1 MKKQNRVNGL
11 LRYVCICIGVC
22 MGINMYAHDA
32 HYGKLQLTPS
42 PTAGG
47 LVYASTSE
55 TSQVGGYWSSAG
67 NSVTTPELDCG
78 GQGWPNRDGDDAKK
92 QTYYG
97 WVKVN
102 DGYYFMGWSET
113 TDGSILPN
121 SNLTDKGYLIT
132 LGIDANNTDKNKVTM
147 TRYARFSPV
156 TFNDAGPFE
165 IAPTALKT
173 SKPWTVRIP
182 TTGGDALADFDINA
196 RKIESA
202 VGDGEWAITG
212 WDFEG
217 TELLVSGT
225 YITNRN
231 TLKNSDNTRADKA
244 TLSLKSKAA
253 DQAVKEYTLL
263 ATFGMTIATPSSL
276 PSSLAINYLNKEATG
291 TVAFDVTGVETES
304 DVMATIAAAGT
315 DEMWEIVSTTY
326 ADNKVTV
333 TYKCTIGENSTHG
346 EKMATISLTSNYV
359 DAPASASC
367 DVKAMVTATLV
378 KAECDQIVTTP
389 DITTVEGYV
398 AIFTAAHASSTA
410 DFVLPA
416 TLTEETTGSTWTLGA
431 TDAYIYTAGAY
442 PLSTLTIPY
451 TFTHTGV
458 VGDYFATL
466 TLQTKDGSS
475 KEVRLKAIVEAVAE
489 HDAEVITADGVTT
502 QYATWAEAFAAANV
516 ADGNTLRLLR
526 NIDLGELT
534 AHYTITKTMTLDF
547 YGNILTAALA
557 TDYPQLLVVDAAGK
571 TLTMTDSRSG
581 GAMRVTSAGSVNNQS
596 AVQVRQGS
604 LVLEKGNVEATYTT
618 TSANTFSGVY
628 LATADA
634 TFTMN
639 GGTLVAT
646 HTAGEGVCGM
656 EAVAGSGVTINAG
669 TIRATA
675 NTKAYAIHSFGSV
688 NVTGGT
694 LEAEANGESAYSI
707 YMDVIDNADRALY
720 TMGGIYKATAGA
732 SDAVGIYVPKGATT
746 DVDNAEAYPQV
757 VLNKPTVVVTAG
769 TSNAYGI
776 RTGGKTVI
784 DDGAFIVNVGTTE
797 AQGCYVESGDVTA
810 TNTIFTVTAAMGK
823 AYGLTAEAS
832 ISSNLQKAECP
843 AITLNNVTITATT
856 TTGDAAYGIYTKGTT
871 SGEKVAFPT
880 VNIQG
885 GKYVAKAASNTARGI
900 YMDNTQVGATGQAS
914 AGSVLTVRNAT
925 IEATTQT
932 GATVDGIRTSGPTE
946 IDNCKITATAATT
959 TVKGLHVY
967 DNKTKLTNST
977 ITVSGTGT
985 TSADNGV
992 YGVYLCAAISTTAG
1006 IAGWNYVGELVS
1018 ENNTVTVTT
1027 NGDVAYGL
1035 YLNAFATTTN
1045 NAPAGDYA
1053 TAASAVL
1060 KSDTY
1065 TATATGKIAYAVG
1078 MQAPQTSK
1086 TATTAPTCT
1095 IHSGKFHGSAPTE
1108 GADVDANGVAGNVV
1122 IENGYFVSN
1131 ANVEKYL
1138 ATGKILL
1145 NLPATTDEAKAGY
1158 NYYVAKAAASKV
1170 AVCKIGSTEYTTLEE
1185 ALSVVNSST
1194 ATATIVMINN
1204 YTLPAG
1210 NYMLPANATLLVP
1223 YNASQTTIKGTSPD
1237 WAKDKP
1243 DPYEYLRLTFASG
1256 VNLTVYGKIEASAE
1270 LSAYSEE
1277 YATSNT
1283 VVPGTPAAAYGH
1295 LQVSENARVDVES
1308 GAIVYAW
1315 GYITGKGL
1323 INAKSGSDVY
1333 EPLQLGDWKGGTL
1346 TSNMNSKKWAFPV
1359 THYFYQ
1365 NIECPIIYRPG
1376 ARALAKTAV
1385 VISNRLYSY
1394 VTETDNMLIVGSKGS
1409 GALFLMDAAAGED
1422 TWLRKAYDP
1431 TTDRTDWIVNS
1442 DMQLGGLTVS
1452 LSGYSMD
1459 SKNFLLPLSSN
1470 MTITLNSGI
1479 FEQTQN
1485 AYIMP
1490 GTVININKEATLQ
1503 INSGKSLYVVDRDQW
1518 GTAPAVSYRGAY
1530 SWPAFYSPSWTT
1542 TTSPRSMGQKDDA
1555 EIFVHGTIDVQGSLL
1570 TTAGGGNIHSTNED
1584 AGKVIFRTTPAT
1596 SYTPFYQANSSDSHT
1611 YMESSV
1617 TSAQLKNGGT
1627 TFTQTTGATAGQSF
1641 NYINN
1646 EWVSLTEGCLSEKE
1660 DGSGTHYYAHPSDVV
1675 EVNAGNTDHTYSDVA
1690 GEGRLFINTEGKTSD
1705 GSCVWW
1711 EVEQDANGYYANNPN
1726 YANYEGYYAYDS
1738 GTDYWKP
1745 VTVKVTWVSEG
1756 NILATY
1762 DQHKGTSPFFVE
1774 AMPTKSGHVW
1784 KGWTDGTTFY
1794 DRNEQLPKAMEAV
1807 TYTAEFESNE
1817 MYKIVFEDADGSL
1830 LDAGLY
1836 KKGTTP
1842 ICSVTPEPI
1851 LTVSTIQTF
1860 KGWYP
1865 AVEPVSKSV
1874 TYTAIYNDPTKRLY
1888 PIHFLNYDG
1897 TELYTEEFAHNT
1909 MPIYDRITP
1918 TREGNSAYSYEFSGW
1933 QSSTGANGLA
1943 AVSGE
1948 EWYTA
1953 QFTTIE
1959 REYGDYLDVVD
1970 ASSGNLVL
1978 NMNGYSS
1985 ASAGAGWTI
1994 SVGDNNY
2001 DKDNR
2006 AADRTLTIALPTGI
2020 QADDKVLIVAKGKD
2034 GVVESR
2040 HRYTVP
2046 HLYTSNA
2053 TLGTVAGDYS
2063 SVVYVQGG
2071 TLTIAKD
2078 ATLQA
2083 IYVAA
2088 GAELKINA
2096 GVTLAV
2102 DKLVLRTTAFASAVL
2117 TDAGTLKANK
2127 VYYSRIVSDKSQ
2139 AYPIALPFDVDLS
2152 NVTFSNGKPAI
2163 VGTHFGLLWYDSQQR
2178 ANQGLSTTNWQT
2190 VRIAEHPILQA
2201 QRGYQLLSA
2210 SAYYSEYYFPVSYT
2224 PDGADATVAVGAY
2237 AGTAEKGHW
2246 GFNTVCSPYTSRY
2259 TCTYT
2264 DPADAVK
2271 ISILNTD
2278 NKTYTQKPAVTIEPA
2293 LMWFYQAAADGV
2305 LSFGTSAFNF
2315 VAGSSIQRAASNVQR
2330 STSSVLQQTQWIQ
2343 LLCGTE
2349 MEQTDETN
2357 IYLHPDRF
2365 SAEYDLGYDVQ
2376 KLSTS
2381 GTLPFVWTSVAYGN
2395 LAFAALPDSIAV
2407 QGIALS
2413 LYAPAAG
2420 EMYLTVQ
2427 DNNYMSRLEHLY
2439 LVDRMEN
2446 AQVDLLEDNYVWFA
2460 DAGTSTGRFYL
2471 YPILRTTSQGD
2482 VATDISSSTDARQW
2496 VAYSVEKN
2504 VIVEQLPTGCYV
2516 RCFDMSGKLVASCIA
2531 HTEQVII
2538 AVPTSGMYFV
2548 HTESGAQKVIVNK

>member
-165 IAPTALKT
+165 VAPTVLKT

-253 DQAVKEYTLL
+253 DQAVKELTLL

-581 GAMRVTSAGSVNNQS
+581 GAMRVTSAGSANNQS

-694 LEAEANGESAYSI
+694 LEAETTGESAYSI

-720 TMGGIYKATAGA
+720 TMGGTYKATAGA

-746 DVDNAEAYPQV
+746 DADNAEAYPQV
-757 VLNKPTVVVTAG
+757 VLNKPTVQVTSG
-769 TSNAYGI
+769 TDNAYGI

-784 DDGAFIVNVGTTE
+784 DDGAFIVDAGTTD
-797 AQGCYVESGDVTA
+797 ARGCYVESGEVTA
-810 TNTIFTVTAAMGK
+810 TNTTFTVTATTGA

-885 GKYVAKAASNTARGI
+885 GKYVATAAGGTAYGI
-900 YMDNTQVGATGQAS
+900 LTYDLSSPSMLSV
-914 AGSVLTVRNAT
+914 AGTAFGGTTLNVRNAT
-925 IEATTQT
+925 IEATAQAKTD
-932 GATVDGIRTSGPTE
+932 AYALRVNGPTE
-946 IDNCKITATAATT
+946 IDNCKITATAASTAAYGLYVYADKTT
-959 TVKGLHVY
+959 LI
-967 DNKTKLTNST
+967 NST
-977 ITVSGTGT
+977 VTAMGTGT
-985 TSADNGV
+985 V
-992 YGVYLCAAISTTAG
+992 YGAYLHAAISTTAG
-1006 IAGWNYVGELVS
+1006 NAGYKYVGELTS
-1018 ENNTVTVTT
+1018 ENNTVTATA
-1027 NGDVAYGL
+1027 NSGDVAYGL
-1035 YLNAFATTTN
+1035 YLQAAAITTT

-1078 MQAPQTSK
+1078 MQAPQTQNST
-1086 TATTAPTCT
+1086 TAAPTCT
-1095 IHSGKFHGSAPTE
+1095 LHSGKFYGSAPTE

-1122 IENGYFVSN
+1122 IENGYFVGN

-1194 ATATIVMINN
+1194 ATVTIVMINN

-1223 YNASQTTIKGTSPD
+1223 YNASQTSIKGTSPD

-1243 DPYEYLRLTFASG
+1243 APYEYLRLTFASG

-1277 YATSNT
+1277 YTGSNT

-1422 TWLRKAYDP
+1422 TWLRKAYAP
-1431 TTDRTDWIVNS
+1431 TTDRTDWVVNS

-1675 EVNAGNTDHTYSDVA
+1675 EVNAGNTDRTYSDVA

-1762 DQHKGTSPFFVE
+1762 DQHRGTSPVFVE

-1794 DRNEQLPKAMEAV
+1794 GRNEQLPKAMEAV

-1897 TELYTEEFAHNT
+1897 TEIYTEEFAHNT
-1909 MPIYDRITP
+1909 MPTYDRITP

-1933 QSSTGANGLA
+1933 QSSTGATGLA

-1953 QFTTIE
+1953 QFNAIE

-1985 ASAGAGWTI
+1985 ASAGTGWTI
-1994 SVGDNNY
+1994 TVGDT
-2001 DKDNR
+2001 DNTKNER
-2006 AADRTLTIALPTGI
+2006 AVDRTLAVALPAGAA
-2020 QADDKVLIVAKGKD
+2020 ADDKVVIVTKGKD
-2034 GVVESR
+2034 GVVEAR
-2040 HRYTVP
+2040 RRYTVP
-2046 HLYTSNA
+2046 HVYTADDRLNA
-2053 TLGTVAGDYS
+2053 VATDNS

-2071 TLTIAKD
+2071 TLTITKD
-2078 ATLQA
+2078 ATVAA

-2088 GAELKINA
+2088 DAALQINS
-2096 GVTLAV
+2096 GVTLVV
-2102 DKLVLRTTAFASAVL
+2102 DKLVLRTEAFSSAVL
-2117 TDAGTLKANK
+2117 TDNGTLKANK
-2127 VYYSRIVSDKSQ
+2127 VYYSRIARDRTQ
-2139 AYPIALPFDVDLS
+2139 FYPIALPFDVTLNDVTLS
-2152 NVTFSNGKPAI
+2152 HGGAAVLGKN
-2163 VGTHFGLLWYDSQQR
+2163 FGLMRYDSQQR
-2178 ANQGLSTTNWQT
+2178 ADNGLNGTNWVNVDVSEGT
-2190 VRIAEHPILQA
+2190 MQA
-2201 QRGYQLLSA
+2201 HRAYQLLST

-2224 PDGADATVAVGAY
+2224 PDAANATVAVGAY
-2237 AGTAEKGHW
+2237 EGDAEKGHW
-2246 GFNTVCSPYTSRY
+2246 GFNAVCSPYTKEY
-2259 TCTYT
+2259 VCNYT
-2264 DPADAVK
+2264 DIAEAVK
-2271 ISILNTD
+2271 ISVLNTD
-2278 NKTYTQKPAVTIEPA
+2278 NKTYTQKTADKIAPAT
-2293 LMWFYQAAADGV
+2293 MFFYQAKADGV
-2305 LSFGTSAFNF
+2305 LSFG
-2315 VAGSSIQRAASNVQR
+2315 SNVFEFVEPADSR
-2330 STSSVLQQTQWIQ
+2330 AIMARRISANVSSAQTQWIQ
-2343 LLCGTE
+2343 LEYGAADGHV
-2349 MEQTDETN
+2349 DETN
-2357 IYLHPDRF
+2357 IYLHPDKF
-2365 SAEYDLGYDVQ
+2365 TDTYDLGYDLQ
-2376 KLSTS
+2376 KLSTL
-2381 GTLPFVWTSVAYGN
+2381 GGRPFVWTAAAYGD
-2395 LAFAALPDSIAV
+2395 LAFAALPDTVAT

-2413 LYAPAAG
+2413 MYAPAAG
-2420 EMYLTVQ
+2420 EMMLNLV
-2427 DNNYMSRLEHLY
+2427 DNVWMSRLEALY
-2439 LVDRMEN
+2439 LMDKQADV
-2446 AQVDLLEDNYVWFA
+2446 QVDLLRNDYTWAAE
-2460 DAGTSTGRFYL
+2460 AGTSTGRFYL
-2471 YPILRTTSQGD
+2471 YPILRKPDAGD
-2482 VATDISSSTDARQW
+2482 VVTDVPSLVETEAM
-2496 VAYSVEKN
+2496 VAYAIERQVVVEH
-2504 VIVEQLPTGCYV
+2504 VPIGSAVCCY
-2516 RCFDMSGKLVASCIA
+2516 DATGKLVASCMA
-2531 HTEQVII
+2531 VSEQAVM
-2538 AVPTSGMYFV
+2538 AVPMSGMYLI
-2548 HTESGAQKVIVNK
+2548 HADNGMCKVMVNE